1 MIFLELFV
9 SVIYHDLKTEKFK
22 HSFFLAKYLVRE
34 NFNCTNIQE
43 VRNMKIKIVCGFLG
57 AGKTTC
63 ICNILQKK
71 DSFNAVLVNEFGDI
85 GIDAELIQRGE
96 SIDMVELPSGCIC
109 CTLAND
115 FVRAVTEIKTKINP
129 ERLIIEPSGLAVPSG
144 ILEALE
150 PIQKKLGLEIEA
162 IIGIVDAD
170 RFLPNI
176 HSGLFGDF
184 YTDQLANSD
193 IVMIN
198 KVDLV
203 TPETLVTVEEE
214 IRKYNQSAIIIHAV
228 NCEANLPEVEK
239 KQGEHFL
246 HLHFDHSFDSF
257 AVTNK
262 NSFYDR
268 NKIDV
273 LLNDIN
279 GGKYGNIIRAKGIFN
294 NGQNYENFD
303 YVEGNI
309 SFKQMKSVE
318 ENKFIFIG
326 KYVQRKELEQKLK
339 EIEQ

>member
-1 MIFLELFV
+1 
-9 SVIYHDLKTEKFK
+9 
-22 HSFFLAKYLVRE
+22 
-34 NFNCTNIQE
+34 
-43 VRNMKIKIVCGFLG
+43 MKIKIICGFLG

-71 DSFNAVLVNEFGDI
+71 DAFNAVLVNEFGDI

-96 SIDMVELPSGCIC
+96 NIDMVELPSGCIC

-115 FVRAVTEIKTKINP
+115 FVQAVTEIRTKINP

-150 PIQKKLGLEIEA
+150 PVQEKLGLEIEA

-193 IVMIN
+193 IIMVN

-203 TPETLVTVEEE
+203 PPATLNAVEQE
-214 IRKYNQSAIIIHAV
+214 IRKYNESAIIIHAV
-228 NCEANLPEVEK
+228 NCEANIPEVEK

-246 HLHFDHSFDSF
+246 HLHFDHTFDSF

-262 NSFYDR
+262 DAAYVQSEVR
-268 NKIDV
+268 A
-273 LLNDIN
+273 LLDELKD
-279 GGKYGNIIRAKGIFN
+279 GQYGNILRAKGIYST
-294 NGQNYENFD
+294 GSVYENFD
-303 YVEGNI
+303 FVEGNV
-309 SFKQMKSVE
+309 SFRQMKGGE

-326 KYVQRKELEQKLK
+326 KDVKRSDLEKRLA
-339 EIEQ
+339 EIQHK

>member
-1 MIFLELFV
+1 
-9 SVIYHDLKTEKFK
+9 
-22 HSFFLAKYLVRE
+22 
-34 NFNCTNIQE
+34 
-43 VRNMKIKIVCGFLG
+43 MKIKIICGFLG

-71 DSFNAVLVNEFGDI
+71 DAFNAVLVNEFGDI

-96 SIDMVELPSGCIC
+96 NIDMVELPSGCIC

-115 FVRAVTEIKTKINP
+115 FVQAVTEIRTKINP

-150 PIQKKLGLEIEA
+150 PVQEKLGLEIEA

-193 IVMIN
+193 IIMVN

-203 TPETLVTVEEE
+203 PPATLNAVEQE
-214 IRKYNQSAIIIHAV
+214 IRKYNESAIIIHAV
-228 NCEANLPEVEK
+228 NCEANIPEIEK

-246 HLHFDHSFDSF
+246 HLHFDHTFDSF

-262 NSFYDR
+262 DAAYVQSEVR
-268 NKIDV
+268 
-273 LLNDIN
+273 LLLDELKD
-279 GGKYGNIIRAKGIFN
+279 GKYGNILRAKGIYST
-294 NGQNYENFD
+294 GSAYENFD

-309 SFKQMKSVE
+309 SFRQMKSGE

-326 KYVQRKELEQKLK
+326 KDVKRNDLENRLA
-339 EIEQ
+339 EIQHK